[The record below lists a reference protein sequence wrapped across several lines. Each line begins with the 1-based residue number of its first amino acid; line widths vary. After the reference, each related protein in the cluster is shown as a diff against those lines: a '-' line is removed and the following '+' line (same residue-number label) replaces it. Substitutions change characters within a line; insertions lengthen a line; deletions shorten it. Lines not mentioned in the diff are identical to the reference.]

1 MSWYKHWF
9 ADELYMELYA
19 HRDAAEAR
27 QAIDLFERVTGMTP
41 ENGHSFPAPLL
52 DLACGTGR
60 HAFELAR
67 RGYAVAAADLSPTL
81 LTAAAR
87 KTQRYRDRLWLLRA
101 DMRRLPFRA
110 RFVAV
115 LQLFTA
121 FGYFRTDAANE
132 AVIAGVRA
140 VLRPKGW
147 YMLDFL
153 NAAAVESTLE
163 AHTEHSSPRGLVMQ
177 ERSIRDGR
185 VEKRIRIRENGDE
198 TEFTESV
205 RLFTLADFESMFAR
219 SGFTLDDVRG
229 SYDGAP
235 YELSSPR
242 CIMFA
247 RAV

>member
-1 MSWYKHWF
+1 
-9 ADELYMELYA
+9 
-19 HRDAAEAR
+19 
-27 QAIDLFERVTGMTP
+27 
-41 ENGHSFPAPLL
+41 
-52 DLACGTGR
+52 
-60 HAFELAR
+60 
-67 RGYAVAAADLSPTL
+67 
-81 LTAAAR
+81 
-87 KTQRYRDRLWLLRA
+87 
-101 DMRRLPFRA
+101 
-110 RFVAV
+110 
-115 LQLFTA
+115 
-121 FGYFRTDAANE
+121 
-132 AVIAGVRA
+132 
-140 VLRPKGW
+140 
-147 YMLDFL
+147 
-153 NAAAVESTLE
+153 VESTLE